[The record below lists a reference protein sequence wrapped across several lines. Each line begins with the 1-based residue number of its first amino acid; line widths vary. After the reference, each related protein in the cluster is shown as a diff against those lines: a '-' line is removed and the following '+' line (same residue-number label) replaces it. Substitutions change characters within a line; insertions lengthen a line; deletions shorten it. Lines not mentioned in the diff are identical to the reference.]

1 MDRLASMRAF
11 AKVIDETSF
20 AAAARV
26 LDLSPAVVT
35 RLVADLEDHLGARL
49 INRTTRRLSLTDTGE
64 RYLDSVRQVL
74 AEIEEAE
81 ALASASSVEP
91 RGRCEARFIDHLR
104 ERAHRGKTV
113 HADPI
118 LSLRAMRN

>member
-11 AKVIDETSF
+11 AKVIDEASF

-26 LDLSPAVVT
+26 LDLSPAAVT

-64 RYLDSVRQVL
+64 RYLDSVRHVL

-91 RGRCEARFIDHLR
+91 RGTCACSARRRSRC
-104 ERAHRGKTV
+104 TSS
-113 HADPI
+113 P
-118 LSLRAMRN
+118 ST